1 MKKRNTVTLKIRDK
15 LILWKNLP
23 SGSRI
28 IGKDHAAAGSR
39 AATIAFTI
47 DGMSSSDAVKKLVEK
62 DIAVRNGHF
71 YAVRCLEA
79 LGIQDATE
87 GIVRISLV
95 HYNAE
100 EEVSRLVEGLGE
112 L

>member
-1 MKKRNTVTLKIRDK
+1 VKKCKTVTLKIRDK
-15 LILWKNLP
+15 LMLWKNLP
-23 SGSRI
+23 PVSRI

-47 DGMSSSDAVKKLVEK
+47 DGMSSSAAVKKLVEK
-62 DIAVRNGHF
+62 HIAVRNGHF
-71 YAVRCLEA
+71 YEVRCLEV
-79 LGIQDATE
+79 LGIQDTTE

-100 EEVSRLVEGLGE
+100 EEVSRLVEALGE

>member
-1 MKKRNTVTLKIRDK
+1 M
-15 LILWKNLP
+15 LWKNLP

-28 IGKDHAAAGSR
+28 IGKDRAAAGSR

-47 DGMSSSDAVKKLVEK
+47 DGMSSSAAVKKLVEK
-62 DIAVRNGHF
+62 YIAVRNGHF

-79 LGIQDATE
+79 LGIQDTTE

-100 EEVSRLVEGLGE
+100 EEASRLVEGLGARSGQ
-112 L
+112 